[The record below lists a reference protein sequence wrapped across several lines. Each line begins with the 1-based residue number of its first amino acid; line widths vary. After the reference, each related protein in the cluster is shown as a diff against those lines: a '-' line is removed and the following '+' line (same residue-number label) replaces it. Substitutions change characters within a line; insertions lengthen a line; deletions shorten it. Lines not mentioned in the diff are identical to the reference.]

1 MQMRTRVAGVLA
13 ATTCAMA
20 MMAGSAFAYTP
31 HHEHSPVN
39 SGSTSIGSGN
49 DVDTPISVP
58 VNICATAIAILGFA
72 DASCVGGAGV
82 FFGDLGNFNTFSASV
97 RKFAGS

>member
-1 MQMRTRVAGVLA
+1 VQMRTRVAGVLA
-13 ATTCAMA
+13 VTTCAMA
-20 MMAGSAFAYTP
+20 MMSGPAFAYTP

-39 SGSTSIGSGN
+39 SGNTSIGSGN

-58 VNICATAIAILGFA
+58 VNICGTAIAILGFA

-82 FFGDLGNFNTFSASV
+82 FFGDFGNFNTFSSTPV
-97 RKFAGS
+97 FP